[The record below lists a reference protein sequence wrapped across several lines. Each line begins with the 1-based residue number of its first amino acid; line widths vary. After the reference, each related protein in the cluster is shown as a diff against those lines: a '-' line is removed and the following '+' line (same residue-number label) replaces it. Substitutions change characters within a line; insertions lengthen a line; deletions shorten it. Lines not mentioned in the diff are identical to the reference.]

1 MLSLKIAGRSVSSC
15 MAVYNHLHANQ
26 QANLQARFT
35 APAQHTVTFEQMSPP
50 NASKPK
56 KKRPASGEN
65 VPSAGGQVLQPQLPF
80 NFPPVNSP
88 NDPATDP
95 GSTASVFGGP
105 PKKKRGRP
113 SKVEYEA
120 KVAEAA
126 ARGEEYHPTPKRKKA
141 PRPSL
146 QGAPTA
152 SMVASGMTDIG
163 TLGEGFAGEP
173 NAQYPKA
180 APQAA
185 SGLNSELT
193 TRRFAPEATA
203 HVTNQIR
210 TDVRQPFK
218 STIPE
223 TQASEVE
230 AQEGLLADLRESAER
245 AAPDTVHSTMTL
257 QHESTPQSN
266 FTSYHGP
273 IRVPA
278 TTGEQRAL

>member
-1 MLSLKIAGRSVSSC
+1 MTTGRSVSSC
-15 MAVYNHLHANQ
+15 LAVYQNLYANF
-26 QANLQARFT
+26 QARFT
-35 APAQHTVTFEQMSPP
+35 APAQHTVTFEQMSPQ
-50 NASKPK
+50 NASQPK

-65 VPSAGGQVLQPQLPF
+65 VPSAGERVIQPQLPF

-88 NDPATDP
+88 SEPATDP
-95 GSTASVFGGP
+95 GLTVSVSGGP

-113 SKVEYEA
+113 SKVEHEA

-126 ARGEEYHPTPKRKKA
+126 SRGEEYHPTPKRKKA

-152 SMVASGMTDIG
+152 SMVAHGVTEIG
-163 TLGEGFAGEP
+163 TPSEGFAGDSD
-173 NAQYPKA
+173 AQNPKA
-180 APQAA
+180 APRDA
-185 SGLNSELT
+185 SGLNSEFT
-193 TRRFAPEATA
+193 TRNLALESTA
-203 HVTNQIR
+203 HVTDQIQMDER
-210 TDVRQPFK
+210 KSFK
-218 STIPE
+218 NTIPE
-223 TQASEVE
+223 TQSSEVR
-230 AQEGLLADLRESAER
+230 AQEDLLADIRESADR

-257 QHESTPQSN
+257 QHESTPQSS